1 MKIKI
6 LGANGLHASEIR
18 AVSKMEETFRDSWYG
33 YAGLLIVDD
42 QGSMDID
49 VLIITHDRLLLVELK
64 EWNGDLEDIGGQWYI
79 NGSPRGKSP
88 YATKRVHAIR
98 LKNLLM

>member
-18 AVSKMEETFRDSWYG
+18 AVSKMETFRDSWYG
-33 YAGLLIVDD
+33 YAGLLIADD

-49 VLIITHDRLLLVELK
+49 VLSRRK
-64 EWNGDLEDIGGQWYI
+64 
-79 NGSPRGKSP
+79 
-88 YATKRVHAIR
+88 
-98 LKNLLM
+98 